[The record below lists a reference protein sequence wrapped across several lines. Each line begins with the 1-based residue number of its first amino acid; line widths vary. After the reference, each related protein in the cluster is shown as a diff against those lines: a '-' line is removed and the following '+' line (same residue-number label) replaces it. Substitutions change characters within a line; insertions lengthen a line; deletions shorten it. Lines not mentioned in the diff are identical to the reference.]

1 MENSKYFL
9 HLPMIG
15 CLVITDKVL
24 NPVVEP
30 LKRADPLIE
39 DPFRA
44 VSIGSLL

>member
-1 MENSKYFL
+1 
-9 HLPMIG
+9 MIG